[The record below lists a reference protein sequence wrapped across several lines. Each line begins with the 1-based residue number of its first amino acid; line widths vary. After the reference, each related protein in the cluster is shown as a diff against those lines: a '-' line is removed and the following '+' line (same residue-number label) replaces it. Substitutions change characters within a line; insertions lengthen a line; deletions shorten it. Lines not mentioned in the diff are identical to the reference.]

1 MLVQVLALLT
11 MEKPV
16 TLNPDD
22 IRDEKLRVLRYIS
35 PLTTDDCVLGQ
46 YTSDGTRPGYLD
58 DETVP
63 AGSKCP
69 TFASCVLR
77 IHNDRWEGVPFILKA
92 GKAVNEKKVEVSVCL
107 CEPPRRGR
115 PLLSGAPVPGCVCA
129 PAISTRSPLQALA
142 A

>member
-1 MLVQVLALLT
+1 

-22 IRDEKLRVLRYIS
+22 IRDEKLRVLRYIA
-35 PLTTDDCVLGQ
+35 PLTTEDCVLGQ
-46 YTSDGTRPGYLD
+46 YTSDGTRPGYQE

-63 AGSKCP
+63 KGSKCP

-92 GKAVNEKKVEVSVCL
+92 GKAVNEKKVEVRVN
-107 CEPPRRGR
+107 PGPR
-115 PLLSGAPVPGCVCA
+115 
-129 PAISTRSPLQALA
+129 
-142 A
+142 